1 MLSASEAP
9 PVKTTSA
16 ASTPSAAAAL
26 ARAASSPRR
35 ASRPAQCGSEALPK
49 CSRRNGCIA
58 SQASSLTGVVA
69 A

>member
-16 ASTPSAAAAL
+16 CSTPSASAAW
-26 ARAASSPRR
+26 ARAASSPCR

-49 CSRRNGCIA
+49 YSRRNGCIA
-58 SQASSLTGVVA
+58 SQAASETGVVA